1 MHWIALQWPP
11 EGSVAGDGLP
21 AAAAPPVGAAPTRE
35 ALGWWALQF
44 TPHVAWVD
52 EALLLEVSASLRLWG
67 GLKALMRRINESNP
81 APAVVQQAQAATGLV
96 AIALLRLRSGRQALP
111 ADRPAALPLA
121 TLTAAQPHL
130 PLFARLGCRTWGDVH
145 ALPRA
150 PMVRRFGAELRRA
163 LDIAWGLAPESY
175 PWLTLPE
182 RFDQRLEL
190 PQRADDAPALMWS
203 ANRLL
208 TSLQLWLRARQLG
221 VLAFELEWTLD
232 LKRLDGRALPPTQS
246 LVIGTAEP
254 GQAMVHLRRLLAERL
269 AHVSLLA
276 PANGLRLRSLDT
288 APWVAPTVSF
298 LPEDQ
303 RSGDPL
309 HVFIERVSAR
319 LGVGSVQAPVL
330 QADHRPECMQG
341 WQAAEPGRPSPA
353 ASPTAQKRS
362 GKRPKDMAPSPA
374 GGRPGWGQPPS
385 AMPPPPAPHPSPLPK
400 GARAQTHPLP
410 HGRPLPPL
418 PLAGEGWGEGK
429 AIEDAQ
435 LFFEPNRPLVIADK
449 ALIAIENEAYF
460 SPSPAGGGP
469 GWGPPHATRQSAGP
483 HPSLPPVAEGARP
496 AVRLGLRLAQ
506 GLNEAAARRI
516 EQARAERPFTSVDD
530 LARRAQLDVKALN
543 QLAAADA
550 LITLAG
556 HRRQQVWQGA
566 ALKSAP
572 ELLRDAPIDEDALVL
587 PAAPEGE
594 EIVHDYAALGLT
606 LRRHPLALLRPRL
619 ARWRLRSAQELK
631 AARHGEQ
638 VRACGI
644 VIGRQ
649 QPGTAKG
656 TIFVTLEDETGP
668 VNVIVWKSVRVAED
682 QRNALLRSR
691 LLAVQGEWQIGQDSG
706 GHVRHLI
713 AQRFV
718 DLTPLL
724 GRIAGLTTSR
734 DFH

>member
-21 AAAAPPVGAAPTRE
+21 AAAAPTRE

-385 AMPPPPAPHPSPLPK
+385 AMPPPPVP
-400 GARAQTHPLP
+400 
-410 HGRPLPPL
+410 
-418 PLAGEGWGEGK
+418 
-429 AIEDAQ
+429 
-435 LFFEPNRPLVIADK
+435 
-449 ALIAIENEAYF
+449 
-460 SPSPAGGGP
+460 
-469 GWGPPHATRQSAGP
+469 
-483 HPSLPPVAEGARP
+483 
-496 AVRLGLRLAQ
+496 
-506 GLNEAAARRI
+506 
-516 EQARAERPFTSVDD
+516 
-530 LARRAQLDVKALN
+530 
-543 QLAAADA
+543 
-550 LITLAG
+550 
-556 HRRQQVWQGA
+556 
-566 ALKSAP
+566 
-572 ELLRDAPIDEDALVL
+572 
-587 PAAPEGE
+587 
-594 EIVHDYAALGLT
+594 
-606 LRRHPLALLRPRL
+606 
-619 ARWRLRSAQELK
+619 ARWE
-631 AARHGEQ
+631 
-638 VRACGI
+638 
-644 VIGRQ
+644 
-649 QPGTAKG
+649 
-656 TIFVTLEDETGP
+656 
-668 VNVIVWKSVRVAED
+668 
-682 QRNALLRSR
+682 
-691 LLAVQGEWQIGQDSG
+691 
-706 GHVRHLI
+706 
-713 AQRFV
+713 
-718 DLTPLL
+718 
-724 GRIAGLTTSR
+724 
-734 DFH
+734 

>member
-418 PLAGEGWGEGK
+418 PPAAEGWGEGK
-429 AIEDAQ
+429 ATKDAQ
-435 LFFEPNRPLVIADK
+435 PFFEPNQPLIVADK
-449 ALIAIENEAYF
+449 AQFAIENEANF
-460 SPSPAGGGP
+460 SPSLAGGRL
-469 GWGPPHATRQSAGP
+469 GWGSPPLTMAAPLAP
-483 HPSLPPVAEGARP
+483 HPSPLPKGAREQAVASPGAAYSLSRRAGEGRGEGTATSWHSLLPDALAPTWLLREPLPLEVAEGGQP
-496 AVRLGLRLAQ
+496 CHHGPLRL
-506 GLNEAAARRI
+506 
-516 EQARAERPFTSVDD
+516 
-530 LARRAQLDVKALN
+530 
-543 QLAAADA
+543 
-550 LITLAG
+550 LAG
-556 HRRQQVWQGA
+556 PRRVETGWW
-566 ALKSAP
+566 P
-572 ELLRDAPIDEDALVL
+572 D
-587 PAAPEGE
+587 PAAPGAP
-594 EIVHDYAALGLT
+594 V
-606 LRRHPLALLRPRL
+606 
-619 ARWRLRSAQELK
+619 
-631 AARHGEQ
+631 AAR
-638 VRACGI
+638 
-644 VIGRQ
+644 
-649 QPGTAKG
+649 
-656 TIFVTLEDETGP
+656 DYY
-668 VNVIVWKSVRVAED
+668 
-682 QRNALLRSR
+682 
-691 LLAVQGEWQIGQDSG
+691 
-706 GHVRHLI
+706 I
-713 AQRFV
+713 AQN
-718 DLTPLL
+718 PAAELL
-724 GRIAGLTTSR
+724 WVYRERATSAAPSAAGPRWFL
-734 DFH
+734 HGLYA

>member
-1 MHWIALQWPP
+1 MK
-11 EGSVAGDGLP
+11 
-21 AAAAPPVGAAPTRE
+21 AAPMPSATPMAPPISDKVT
-35 ALGWWALQF
+35 
-44 TPHVAWVD
+44 
-52 EALLLEVSASLRLWG
+52 ASIRNC
-67 GLKALMRRINESNP
+67 ARIS
-81 APAVVQQAQAATGLV
+81 
-96 AIALLRLRSGRQALP
+96 
-111 ADRPAALPLA
+111 
-121 TLTAAQPHL
+121 
-130 PLFARLGCRTWGDVH
+130 
-145 ALPRA
+145 LPRA

-400 GARAQTHPLP
+400 GAREQAVASPGAAYSLSRRAGEGRGEGTATSWHSLLP
-410 HGRPLPPL
+410 DALAPTWLLREPL
-418 PLAGEGWGEGK
+418 PLE
-429 AIEDAQ
+429 
-435 LFFEPNRPLVIADK
+435 
-449 ALIAIENEAYF
+449 
-460 SPSPAGGGP
+460 
-469 GWGPPHATRQSAGP
+469 
-483 HPSLPPVAEGARP
+483 VAEGGQP
-496 AVRLGLRLAQ
+496 CHHGPLRL
-506 GLNEAAARRI
+506 
-516 EQARAERPFTSVDD
+516 
-530 LARRAQLDVKALN
+530 
-543 QLAAADA
+543 
-550 LITLAG
+550 LAG
-556 HRRQQVWQGA
+556 PRRVETGWW
-566 ALKSAP
+566 P
-572 ELLRDAPIDEDALVL
+572 D
-587 PAAPEGE
+587 PAAPGAP
-594 EIVHDYAALGLT
+594 V
-606 LRRHPLALLRPRL
+606 
-619 ARWRLRSAQELK
+619 
-631 AARHGEQ
+631 AAR
-638 VRACGI
+638 
-644 VIGRQ
+644 
-649 QPGTAKG
+649 
-656 TIFVTLEDETGP
+656 DYY
-668 VNVIVWKSVRVAED
+668 
-682 QRNALLRSR
+682 
-691 LLAVQGEWQIGQDSG
+691 
-706 GHVRHLI
+706 I
-713 AQRFV
+713 AQN
-718 DLTPLL
+718 PAAELL
-724 GRIAGLTTSR
+724 WVYRERATSAAPSAAGPRWFL
-734 DFH
+734 HGLYA

>member
-1 MHWIALQWPP
+1 M
-11 EGSVAGDGLP
+11 
-21 AAAAPPVGAAPTRE
+21 
-35 ALGWWALQF
+35 
-44 TPHVAWVD
+44 
-52 EALLLEVSASLRLWG
+52 
-67 GLKALMRRINESNP
+67 
-81 APAVVQQAQAATGLV
+81 
-96 AIALLRLRSGRQALP
+96 
-111 ADRPAALPLA
+111 
-121 TLTAAQPHL
+121 
-130 PLFARLGCRTWGDVH
+130 
-145 ALPRA
+145 
-150 PMVRRFGAELRRA
+150 
-163 LDIAWGLAPESY
+163 
-175 PWLTLPE
+175 
-182 RFDQRLEL
+182 
-190 PQRADDAPALMWS
+190 
-203 ANRLL
+203 
-208 TSLQLWLRARQLG
+208 
-221 VLAFELEWTLD
+221 
-232 LKRLDGRALPPTQS
+232 
-246 LVIGTAEP
+246 
-254 GQAMVHLRRLLAERL
+254 
-269 AHVSLLA
+269 
-276 PANGLRLRSLDT
+276 
-288 APWVAPTVSF
+288 
-298 LPEDQ
+298 
-303 RSGDPL
+303 
-309 HVFIERVSAR
+309 
-319 LGVGSVQAPVL
+319 
-330 QADHRPECMQG
+330 
-341 WQAAEPGRPSPA
+341 
-353 ASPTAQKRS
+353 
-362 GKRPKDMAPSPA
+362 
-374 GGRPGWGQPPS
+374 
-385 AMPPPPAPHPSPLPK
+385 
-400 GARAQTHPLP
+400 
-410 HGRPLPPL
+410 
-418 PLAGEGWGEGK
+418 
-429 AIEDAQ
+429 
-435 LFFEPNRPLVIADK
+435 
-449 ALIAIENEAYF
+449 
-460 SPSPAGGGP
+460 
-469 GWGPPHATRQSAGP
+469 
-483 HPSLPPVAEGARP
+483 PPVAEGARP

>member
-1 MHWIALQWPP
+1 MHWIALQWSP

-21 AAAAPPVGAAPTRE
+21 AAAAPTRE

-330 QADHRPECMQG
+330 QADHRPE
-341 WQAAEPGRPSPA
+341 
-353 ASPTAQKRS
+353 
-362 GKRPKDMAPSPA
+362 
-374 GGRPGWGQPPS
+374 
-385 AMPPPPAPHPSPLPK
+385 
-400 GARAQTHPLP
+400 
-410 HGRPLPPL
+410 
-418 PLAGEGWGEGK
+418 
-429 AIEDAQ
+429 
-435 LFFEPNRPLVIADK
+435 
-449 ALIAIENEAYF
+449 
-460 SPSPAGGGP
+460 
-469 GWGPPHATRQSAGP
+469 
-483 HPSLPPVAEGARP
+483 
-496 AVRLGLRLAQ
+496 
-506 GLNEAAARRI
+506 
-516 EQARAERPFTSVDD
+516 
-530 LARRAQLDVKALN
+530 
-543 QLAAADA
+543 
-550 LITLAG
+550 
-556 HRRQQVWQGA
+556 
-566 ALKSAP
+566 
-572 ELLRDAPIDEDALVL
+572 
-587 PAAPEGE
+587 
-594 EIVHDYAALGLT
+594 
-606 LRRHPLALLRPRL
+606 
-619 ARWRLRSAQELK
+619 
-631 AARHGEQ
+631 
-638 VRACGI
+638 
-644 VIGRQ
+644 
-649 QPGTAKG
+649 
-656 TIFVTLEDETGP
+656 
-668 VNVIVWKSVRVAED
+668 
-682 QRNALLRSR
+682 
-691 LLAVQGEWQIGQDSG
+691 
-706 GHVRHLI
+706 
-713 AQRFV
+713 
-718 DLTPLL
+718 
-724 GRIAGLTTSR
+724 
-734 DFH
+734 